1 MKDILFLLLLAIGLT
16 GCQVLTRENTTE
28 NELADLSHSY
38 SRLAIKDYEVKGVVH
53 SEQTAYCFLFGLF
66 CSNDIFIHD
75 DLMRQTES
83 LGGNHVINVV
93 IDKNVSSPLWYIV
106 FSKQTYKADALAVKL
121 TKTKDNVVY
130 GYSE

>member
-1 MKDILFLLLLAIGLT
+1 MKKFLFLLLLSIGLT
-16 GCQVLTRENTTE
+16 GCQLLAREYTTE
-28 NELADLSHSY
+28 NELIDLSHSY
-38 SRLAIKDYEVKGVVH
+38 SRLVVKDYDVKGVVH
-53 SEQTAYCFLFGLF
+53 SEQTTYCFFLGLF

-75 DLMRQTES
+75 DLMRQTEK

-93 IDKNVSSPLWYIV
+93 VDKNVSSPLWFVV
-106 FSKQTYKADALAVKL
+106 FSKRTYKADALAVKL